1 MYKRQVL
8 DQFAKSRTNVIF
20 VIPPVNAKWMKYT
33 GLSQE
38 KYEQAVQKIRY
49 QLESQGSVSYTHLPA
64 FEMVTVDPDTATP
77 SPDTLAEDPDS
88 FTVEALLSS

>member
-1 MYKRQVL
+1 MKLKKLKGFQKNESYVQSPEYNDLQLVL

-38 KYEQAVQKIRY
+38 KYEQAVQR
-49 QLESQGSVSYTHLPA
+49 
-64 FEMVTVDPDTATP
+64 FVTN
-77 SPDTLAEDPDS
+77 
-88 FTVEALLSS
+88 